1 MLWRVESSAWYAKLK
16 LWQEKWIH
24 LEVLGARGG
33 HETLHSAWPA
43 QARIEESILRGQDRC
58 AATLDYSKFF
68 DMFDSD
74 FYMDMLTGMRYPKAL
89 AEVQRDMYTRLI
101 RHIKVAGSFGDELAP
116 TCGMGQGCSLTLI
129 AANATVTIE
138 FLMLDKSPQPST
150 NDPS

>member
-1 MLWRVESSAWYAKLK
+1 M
-16 LWQEKWIH
+16 
-24 LEVLGARGG
+24 
-33 HETLHSAWPA
+33 HSAWPA
-43 QARIEESILRGQDRC
+43 QARIEESVLRGQDSC
-58 AATLDYSKFF
+58 AATLDYSKFV

-74 FYMDMLTGMRYPKAL
+74 FYMDMPTDMGYPKAL

-150 NDPS
+150 KEPS